1 MYVTPEKMF
10 STTKQMQGY
19 FSDYY
24 QILDG
29 CFFSKTQGEMA
40 IYLLLNWGIPNFS
53 LLTVP

>member
-19 FSDYY
+19 FSDYC